1 MPKNAEDSAKNAK
14 DTFSV
19 GIDSVDVEVLWVEGT
34 RKSWNEQSSLNS
46 QLYLIRRQTA
56 DTPQRQTLPSCDPH
70 LIETL
75 RFQPIYPLLASY

>member
-34 RKSWNEQSSLNS
+34 RKSEN
-46 QLYLIRRQTA
+46 
-56 DTPQRQTLPSCDPH
+56 
-70 LIETL
+70 
-75 RFQPIYPLLASY
+75 